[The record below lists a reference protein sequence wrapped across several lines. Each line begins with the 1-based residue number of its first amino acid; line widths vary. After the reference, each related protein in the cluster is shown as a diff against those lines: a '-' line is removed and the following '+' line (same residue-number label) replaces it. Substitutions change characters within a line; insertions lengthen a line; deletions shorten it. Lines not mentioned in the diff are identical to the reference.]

1 LHAVVDVR
9 HRDGRVERD
18 VPAERLASV
27 HPFAPGQFVVGGG
40 WVGRIDS
47 IRHDVRMIQPA
58 ASAGLPVPLLAHLS
72 LAVAET
78 LALI

>member
-1 LHAVVDVR
+1 MVGEHATVDVR

-18 VPAERLASV
+18 VPAERLTAV

-47 IRHDVRMIQPA
+47 IRHDVSSPCSLQPRRRT
-58 ASAGLPVPLLAHLS
+58 ASAW
-72 LAVAET
+72 EC
-78 LALI
+78 